1 MISVDEEI
9 SPRLQMLLLA
19 IDALDAAGFTF
30 WTMVECDNN
39 VDVETFSEWL
49 VEFRDFPDEMPVLES
64 EITLLAGVLREI
76 MLLGA
81 KDNTS

>member
-19 IDALDAAGFTF
+19 IDALDAAGFSF
-30 WTMVECDNN
+30 WTMVECDND
-39 VDVETFSEWL
+39 VDFKPLSEWL
-49 VEFRDFPDEMPVLES
+49 VEFQNFPDEMPVLES

-76 MLLGA
+76 MSLGA
-81 KDNTS
+81 KGNTS